1 MVSLHRIVVHEVK
14 KEVQSLEVELDL
26 SQTIGDSTDELSA
39 HLVSSIHSTYSNTPS
54 LKNTHFAADSDNP
67 FTTHLKTYLEAEND
81 DNFYTFSVQAIQ
93 HLRDLIANERL
104 ASGGYYC
111 FADYEVDGRRY
122 ITVILLRRKDS
133 INFVKE
139 RGVFKAAGN
148 QSLTFDK
155 IAMGFRLNLNVYNSE
170 EDSRNYIS
178 LITTQKDTLSSYF
191 KRLVL
196 VADLI
201 SSDQNTSALVRLVRA
216 LPIPVGE
223 NEEPVY
229 TSRDQFNKACYEYVE
244 QCHQKKVNLLDMA
257 KYFYGEDEQRKIL
270 DQAEQLEITID
281 TEFKRVT
288 KIWKRVVAIKV
299 SVPGIELKVDYDKLN
314 PREVD
319 VQNDTV
325 IIRSPDLVAQ
335 IRQQQDE

>member
-1 MVSLHRIVVHEVK
+1 MVSLNRIVVHEVK
-14 KEVQSLEVELDL
+14 KEVQSLEVDLDL
-26 SQTIGDSTDELSA
+26 SQTIGDSTDDLSV

-54 LKNTHFAADSDNP
+54 LKNTHFAIDSENP
-67 FTTHLKTYLEAEND
+67 FTTHLKIYLETESD
-81 DNFYTFSVQAIQ
+81 DNFYSFSVHAIQ
-93 HLRDLIANERL
+93 HLRDLIASERL

-111 FADYEVDGRRY
+111 FADYELDGRRY
-122 ITVILLRRKDS
+122 IIVILLRRKDS

-139 RGVFKAAGN
+139 KGVFKASGN
-148 QSLTFDK
+148 QSLSFDK

-170 EDSRNYIS
+170 GDSRNYIS

-201 SSDQNTSALVRLVRA
+201 SGDQNTSALVRLVKR
-216 LPIPVGE
+216 LPIPTDE
-223 NEEPVY
+223 NDTPVFE
-229 TSRDQFNKACYEYVE
+229 SRELFNKACYDYVE
-244 QCHQKKVNLLDMA
+244 NCHQKKVNLLDMA
-257 KYFYGEDEQRKIL
+257 KHFYGEEEQRKIL

-281 TEFKRVT
+281 TEFKRMPKVWRRM
-288 KIWKRVVAIKV
+288 IAIKAI
-299 SVPGIELKVDYDKLN
+299 VPGIELKVDYDRLN

-319 VQNDTV
+319 VQNETV

-335 IRQQQDE
+335 IRKQQNA